1 MCDFGFWFKLV
12 VLLVS
17 PIPYFEIKMERPTSF
32 GKDTDPTE
40 VRTVFLSDLLFSLMF
55 IRLIF
60 AFTVYFNKSGYKT
73 QFVKVICG
81 EENFYPGNWFI
92 LKMKLVRDPVY
103 TVLGLFFA
111 SVFVFSNMIVIF
123 ELENFLKN
131 STTAMQT
138 PYYTAIY
145 FTMITLSTIGYGDYC
160 PITIEGRFVTMLM
173 AIWGAILISLFVT
186 VVSGLFDMKEQES
199 RALTKVDVSRQAAR
213 VIMKS
218 LHYLRAKKKYY
229 IAFQE
234 KNPNVKSDFLSK
246 SVSQS
251 DKKKAVTD
259 KKLTELYVV
268 LQMQRIG
275 LEN

>member
-1 MCDFGFWFKLV
+1 
-12 VLLVS
+12 
-17 PIPYFEIKMERPTSF
+17 
-32 GKDTDPTE
+32 
-40 VRTVFLSDLLFSLMF
+40 
-55 IRLIF
+55 
-60 AFTVYFNKSGYKT
+60 
-73 QFVKVICG
+73 
-81 EENFYPGNWFI
+81 
-92 LKMKLVRDPVY
+92 MKLVRDPVY

-111 SVFVFSNMIVIF
+111 SVFVFSNLVVIF

-186 VVSGLFDMKEQES
+186 VVSGLFDMKEQET
-199 RALTKVDVSRQAAR
+199 RALTKVDVSRQASR
-213 VIMKS
+213 VIIKS
-218 LHYLRAKKKYY
+218 IQYLMAKKRYY

-234 KNPNVKSDFLSK
+234 KNPNVKSEFLSK
-246 SVSQS
+246 CVRQS
-251 DKKKAVTD
+251 DKNKVVEN
-259 KKLTELYVV
+259 KKLTELFVV
-268 LQMQRIG
+268 CQMKRVG